1 LKPAIFLDRDGVIN
15 QAIIR
20 EGKPYPPRSVDELVV
35 ESDVKPALAR
45 LKQLGYLLIGITNQ
59 PDVARG
65 QTSRQQVEAIH
76 NFLLK
81 TLPLDEIR
89 VCYHDN
95 SDGCHCRKPL
105 PGLILDAAKK
115 WQIQLADSY
124 MIGDRWRDIEAGQA
138 AGCQTIW
145 IDAGYHERA
154 PAHPATFRVNSFS
167 ESMEILM
174 EERCY
179 QLKI

>member
-1 LKPAIFLDRDGVIN
+1 MKPAIFLDRDGVIN

-20 EGKPYPPRSVDELVV
+20 EGKPYPPRSVDELVI
-35 ESDVKPALAR
+35 ESDVKPALNR

-95 SDGCHCRKPL
+95 QRRLPL
-105 PGLILDAAKK
+105 PKTFTGINIGRRQKM
-115 WQIQLADSY
+115 ADP
-124 MIGDRWRDIEAGQA
+124 IGG
-138 AGCQTIW
+138 
-145 IDAGYHERA
+145 
-154 PAHPATFRVNSFS
+154 
-167 ESMEILM
+167 
-174 EERCY
+174 
-179 QLKI
+179 

>member
-1 LKPAIFLDRDGVIN
+1 MKPAIFLDRDGVIN
-15 QAIIR
+15 QAMIR
-20 EGKPYPPRSVDELVV
+20 EGKPYPPRSLDELVV
-35 ESDVKPALAR
+35 ESNVKPALNR

-81 TLPLDEIR
+81 TLPLDEIC

-95 SDGCHCRKPL
+95 KDGCHCRKPL
-105 PGLILDAAKK
+105 PGLILEAAKK
-115 WQIQLADSY
+115 WQIRLADSY

-154 PAHPATFRVNSFS
+154 PAQPPTFRVNSFA
-167 ESMEILM
+167 ESM
-174 EERCY
+174 
-179 QLKI
+179 KIFGENDDVIN